1 MVTQINIHHS
11 QINFTH
17 FVDVP
22 SASCTIG
29 TALNAATKRIKIYL
43 ITSDDGPIYQ
53 RNGINESW
61 DELKKDQKSTIR
73 RMVKEALAD
82 SRVPHYTTDSLAVF
96 N

>member
-1 MVTQINIHHS
+1 MDTLKIHHS
-11 QINFTH
+11 QIAFKH

-29 TALNAATKRIKIYL
+29 TALDAVTKRLKIYL
-43 ITSDDGPIYQ
+43 ITGDDGPIYK

-61 DELKKDQKSTIR
+61 DELGNDQKSSIR
-73 RMVKEALAD
+73 RLVKEALAD
-82 SRVPHYTTDSLAVF
+82 RRVPHYTTDSLSLV